1 MDVTPRLDVTPR
13 TPDPARGG
21 GSPDRSRARSR
32 GALVAVVV
40 VLIAGAGFLVSK
52 ALSDAT
58 LFFYNVDEAVERRD
72 DLGAERF
79 RMQGSVVPGT
89 LETTSD
95 GVSFTMVYN
104 GVEAEV
110 RHRGDPPELF
120 GDTIPIVLEGRWE
133 GVVFGSDRMLVKHD
147 ETYVDAND
155 ERIAEAEA
163 EARREAEVYGGGSD
177 APGGGQ

>member
-13 TPDPARGG
+13 TSGAAPGASLPK
-21 GSPDRSRARSR
+21 RSRA
-32 GALVAVVV
+32 ALVGVV
-40 VLIAGAGFLVSK
+40 VLIIAAAGFLVSK
-52 ALSDAT
+52 ALTDAT
-58 LFFYNVDEAVERRD
+58 TFFYNVDEAVERRD
-72 DLGAERF
+72 ELGADRF

-120 GDTIPIVLEGRWE
+120 GDTIPVVIEGRWE
-133 GVVFGSDRMLVKHD
+133 GVVFASDRLLVKHD
-147 ETYVDAND
+147 EEYVDANT

-163 EARREAEVYGGGSD
+163 EAEREAEIYGSGSD
-177 APGGGQ
+177 SPGGGK